1 MRLDNFLN
9 KALNVSRSEAS
20 KIIKSKKIQVNGEV
34 VVKKDYYIDEQKD
47 IIKYND
53 EILEYKEFIYIMLN
67 KPKGYLSATKDLKD
81 KTVIDLLNI
90 NREVFP
96 VGRLDKDTEGL
107 MLLTNNGKYAHL
119 LTSPNHHVIK
129 KYYVEIMH
137 PVTEEE
143 INLFCNG
150 LEIRDGK
157 DELYITKEAKLEVI
171 NDLSCY
177 VYIHEGKFHQIKRM
191 FEKIDNKVTYLKR
204 VKFGEI
210 ELDPSLELGQYR
222 ELTIEEIKLFKQEK

>member
-9 KALNVSRSEAS
+9 KAINVSRTEAS
-20 KIIKSKKIQVNGEV
+20 KIIKAKKIKVNDV
-34 VVKKDYYIDEQKD
+34 IIVKKDYYIDEQKD
-47 IIKYND
+47 VIKYND
-53 EILEYKEFIYIMLN
+53 NIIEYKEFIYIMLN
-67 KPKGYLSATKDLKD
+67 KPKGYLSATKDLKE
-81 KTVIDLLNI
+81 KTVIDLLHI

-129 KYYVEIMH
+129 KYYVELMSSLSEQDIYD
-137 PVTEEE
+137 
-143 INLFCNG
+143 FCNG

-157 DELYITKEAKLEVI
+157 DELYVTKEAKLEI
-171 NDLSCY
+171 IDNLKCY
-177 VYIHEGKFHQIKRM
+177 VYIYEGKFHQIKRM
-191 FEKIDNKVTYLKR
+191 FEKINNKVLYLKR

-210 ELDPSLELGQYR
+210 ELDETLELGQYR
-222 ELTIEEIKLFKQEK
+222 ELTEEEIKLFKQEK